1 MARIRTIKPEFPQ
14 SESMGRISRDARL
27 LFIMLWTI
35 CDDSGRSRAN
45 SRMLASLLFPYDDD
59 ANKHM
64 SKWLDEL
71 ESERCIVRYQVDNQ
85 SYLEICN
92 WLNHQKIDK
101 PTASKIPPF
110 AEDSPRIREDSR
122 IVAVGMEGNG
132 MDQGMEGKGNVAKKS
147 ATVSQVDF
155 LMEIGISKYHAEAWI
170 AIRKKKRLGEVN
182 QIVMDA
188 VFRESAKHGITVID
202 AIRICCERS
211 WGTFDASWMNNGNK
225 SKSVQDARLAVADQI
240 FGRSRNGT
248 NNTIIDVEPIGQVP
262 SDGTGLPKA
271 IAGLREPDVIE
282 MAGN

>member
-71 ESERCIVRYQVDNQ
+71 ESERCIVRYQVDGQ
-85 SYLEICN
+85 SYMEICN

-110 AEDSPRIREDSR
+110 AEDSQRIREDSR
-122 IVAVGMEGNG
+122 DVAVGMEGKG
-132 MDQGMEGKGNVAKKS
+132 MDQGEEGKGNVAKKS
-147 ATVSQVDF
+147 ATESSIDLILTFGVPRD
-155 LMEIGISKYHAEAWI
+155 HAEAWI
-170 AIRKKKRLGEVN
+170 SIRKKKRLGDVT
-182 QIVMDA
+182 QIVMGA
-188 VFRESAKHGITVID
+188 IVRESAKHGISVAD
-202 AIRICCERS
+202 AIRICCEKS
-211 WGTFDASWMNNGNK
+211 WGSFDSTWMNNGNK
-225 SKSVQDARLAVADQI
+225 SQSVQDARLDIANQI
-240 FGRSRNGT
+240 WGRGGNGT
-248 NNTIIDVEPIGQVP
+248 HNTIIDVESIRSIE
-262 SDGTGLPKA
+262 SDGAVIPKA
-271 IAGLREPDVIE
+271 LAGIR
-282 MAGN
+282 